1 MKQQTAMQLLFAE
14 FKSLSETAR
23 FSGDEQTANLI
34 DFLCERE
41 PMALKKEEEQII
53 NAFAEG
59 HARFTECGEFELE
72 EKANQYF
79 NQTYRDDT
87 SE

>member
-41 PMALKKEEEQII
+41 PIAIKKEQEQITLAYYEGVENQI
-53 NAFAEG
+53 NDCTVSAQE
-59 HARFTECGEFELE
+59 
-72 EKANQYF
+72 YF
-79 NQTYRDDT
+79 NQTYNNQ
-87 SE
+87 